1 METIRMTGMLSE
13 VEGYV
18 VHLSN
23 YKDNDAMINV
33 FTKEG
38 SLSFLARGVLKP
50 TAKNAAAC
58 QLLSYSH
65 FSLDPG
71 KRGILSLKEAQSI
84 TPIDGR
90 DSLERLT
97 TFSFIS
103 ELTSKL
109 VQEDEAKDAYP
120 WLEATM
126 KALEAGADAFSVALI
141 YFAHL
146 LILCGYGLDVDE
158 CVYCQSKTNI
168 KGVSYSD
175 GGFVCANEMDE
186 GATPMDGRHLKILRY
201 VFRCGIPDIARVSF
215 SKEECQGF
223 IQSLSQYLA
232 DLTGVQ
238 LKSTTLLL
246 QA

>member
-1 METIRMTGMLSE
+1 MAGMLTE
-13 VEGYV
+13 VEGYI

-23 YKDNDAMINV
+23 YKDNDAMIRV
-33 FTKEG
+33 FTKDG
-38 SLSFLARGVLKP
+38 AFSFLAHGVLKP
-50 TAKNAAAC
+50 TSKKAAAC
-58 QLLSYSH
+58 QLLSYSR
-65 FSLDPG
+65 FSLEPG
-71 KRGILSLKEAQSI
+71 KNGAYSLNEAQSL

-97 TFSFIS
+97 SYSFIS
-103 ELTSKL
+103 ELTAKL
-109 VQEDEAKDAYP
+109 VQDEEAKEAYP
-120 WLEATM
+120 WLEAAM
-126 KALEAGADAFSVALI
+126 KALEGNGDAFSVSLI

-158 CVYCQSKTNI
+158 CIYCQSKTGI

-175 GGFVCANEMDE
+175 GGFVCANEIDE
-186 GATPMDGRHLKILRY
+186 GATPLDSRHLKILRY
-201 VFRCGIPDIARVSF
+201 VFRCGIADISRVSF

-232 DLTGVQ
+232 DLTGVE
-238 LKSTTLLL
+238 LKSTALLL

>member
-1 METIRMTGMLSE
+1 MTRMLTE

-23 YKDNDAMINV
+23 YKDNDAMVNV
-33 FTKEG
+33 FSG
-38 SLSFLARGVLKP
+38 DGAVSFLARGVLKP
-50 TAKNAAAC
+50 TSKNAAAC
-58 QLLSYSH
+58 QLLSYSR
-65 FSLDPG
+65 FSLDSG
-71 KRGILSLKEAQSI
+71 KNGSLSLKEAQSLA
-84 TPIDGR
+84 PIDGR

-97 TFSFIS
+97 AFSFLS

-120 WLEATM
+120 WLDATM
-126 KALEAGADAFSVALI
+126 KALEGNADAFSVSLI

-158 CVYCQSKTNI
+158 CIYCQSKTNI

-186 GATPMDGRHLKILRY
+186 GATPLDSRHLKILRY
-201 VFRCGIPDIARVSF
+201 IFRCGIPDIARVSF
-215 SKEECQGF
+215 TKEECKGF
-223 IQSLSQYLA
+223 LQSLSQYLA
-232 DLTGVQ
+232 DLTGVE
-238 LKSTTLLL
+238 LKSTALLL

>member
-1 METIRMTGMLSE
+1 MEIIKMTRMLTE

-71 KRGILSLKEAQSI
+71 KSGSLSLKEAQSI

-90 DSLERLT
+90 ESLDRLT

-120 WLEATM
+120 WLEGSM

-158 CVYCQSKTNI
+158 CIYCQSKTNI
-168 KGVSYSD
+168 KG
-175 GGFVCANEMDE
+175 NH
-186 GATPMDGRHLKILRY
+186 R
-201 VFRCGIPDIARVSF
+201 
-215 SKEECQGF
+215 
-223 IQSLSQYLA
+223 
-232 DLTGVQ
+232 
-238 LKSTTLLL
+238 ST
-246 QA
+246 